1 MIQAH
6 PAASYSKKL
15 NFWEE
20 FPSFKVHKIFGE
32 FWASNK
38 KAKNL
43 ENSSLFMWALSLC
56 YDRGS
61 AIFTQPEQDKWE
73 VVSEDL
79 FGDKISLD
87 SLHEDLHTYKTLLF
101 PKMATLR
108 FMISKFEESID
119 VPLGLS
125 LRRLESKLI
134 DRTDFMMG
142 SKYSFDSYET
152 NEAGKQY
159 TKKGTADQ
167 LDKMFI
173 GTDKIVTLINKAL
186 ADLSALDG
194 LESTAKGGEQ
204 ESLGDGDSGF

>member
-1 MIQAH
+1 MITNN
-6 PAASYSKKL
+6 PSASFSKKL

-20 FPSFKVHKIFGE
+20 FPSYKVHRVFGE
-32 FWASNK
+32 LWALNK

-43 ENSSLFMWALSLC
+43 ETSSLFMWALSLC
-56 YDRGS
+56 YDRAS
-61 AIFTQPEQDKWE
+61 SIFTQPEQDKWE

-79 FGDKISLD
+79 LDSKISLN
-87 SLHEDLHTYKTLLF
+87 SLHEDLHVYKTLLF

-119 VPLGLS
+119 TPLGLA
-125 LRRLESKLI
+125 LRRLESKLV

-152 NEAGKQY
+152 TEAGKQY

-194 LESTAKGGEQ
+194 L
-204 ESLGDGDSGF
+204 